1 MIIKINNLGYVKN
14 VEVDLSKDLIV
25 FCGPNN
31 TGKTYVAYAIYGL
44 MKHRSM
50 EPHITSFASAVEKL
64 QEKGEIEIDLVK
76 TLKSKGSEHLSRLV
90 KTYKDYLPS
99 VFAAPSSLFDRTTI
113 ESRINN
119 LESINE
125 KIINAEV
132 SNQISFAEQISA
144 QFEKAKGSSLLR
156 CILIRNTNG
165 KKRNDDIPIRLI
177 MNVISSRIQEIYLD
191 FLFSDPYIAT
201 AERVAINLFSKELSV
216 KRNALVDKLLELK
229 DEGKNEDP
237 FDLMRRRATRYPLPI
252 RDSLEIA
259 EDLANFKK
267 QSSEFGEFADELES
281 DILKGKVSISKE
293 GEVQFKPDTN
303 KRVNLPIHLSAS
315 VVKSLS
321 NLVIY
326 FRHLASKNDLIIID
340 EPEMNLHPDNQV
352 IVARLIGKMV
362 NQGFKVIINT
372 HSDYIVKE
380 LNNLIMLSSKQEYLE
395 KLGYSESEVLKPEQV
410 DAILF
415 RYDNKRRGETLKV
428 TESGFEVDTIDEV
441 INKLNAR
448 SQTLY
453 FDTLS

>member
-1 MIIKINNLGYVKN
+1 MLIEINNLGFVKN
-14 VEVDLSKDLIV
+14 VKVNLSKDLIV

-50 EPHITSFASAVEKL
+50 ESQITSFSKAVDEL

-76 TLKSKGSEHLSRLV
+76 TLKSKGSEHLKRIIKV
-90 KTYKDYLPS
+90 YKDYLPN
-99 VFAAPSSLFDRTTI
+99 VFASPTSLFEKTTI
-113 ESRINN
+113 EGRINN
-119 LESINE
+119 FEVIE
-125 KIINAEV
+125 KKIIDSQV
-132 SNQISFAEQISA
+132 SGQVGFAGQISA
-144 QFEKAKGSSLLR
+144 RLTKSKGSPLLK
-156 CILIRNTNG
+156 CILISSGNG
-165 KKRNDDIPIRLI
+165 DERKDKIPIPLI
-177 MNVISSRIQEIYLD
+177 MDVITDRIQNIYLD
-191 FLFSDPYIAT
+191 YLFSDPYIAT

-267 QSSEFGEFADELES
+267 QTSEFNGFADELES

-372 HSDYIVKE
+372 HSDYIIKE
-380 LNNLIMLSSKQEYLE
+380 LNNLIMLSSKRDYIE

-415 RYDNKRRGETLKV
+415 RYDNKRKGETLKV

-441 INKLNAR
+441 INKLNSR
-448 SQTLY
+448 SQSLY